1 MADVTTTTDTAT
13 TAAPATLP
21 FVTDR
26 PEEAAVRERFGD
38 ALEEVI
44 LFRGE
49 LTLRVHKDVVHDVLV
64 FLKSDATL
72 AYDLFIDL
80 TAVDWRVR
88 VPRFDVVYQLYSIA
102 NRTRLRVKSG
112 VNAIERGDSIAT
124 ASDLWAAANWLE
136 RECFDM
142 FGINFAGHPDLRRIL
157 LPEDW
162 GEGYPLRKDYP
173 LRGYKQWGQYH

>member
-1 MADVTTTTDTAT
+1 MADTVTTTETEAP
-13 TAAPATLP
+13 AAPAR
-21 FVTDR
+21 VSDR

-38 ALEEVI
+38 AVRGVTLY
-44 LFRGE
+44 RGE
-49 LTLRVHKDVVHDVLV
+49 LTILVTNEAAHDVLA
-64 FLKSDATL
+64 FLKSDAAL
-72 AYDLFIDL
+72 AFDMLIDL

-88 VPRFDVVYQLYSIA
+88 VPRFDVVYQLYSTA
-102 NRTRLRVKSG
+102 NYRRLRVKSDVG
-112 VNAIERGDSIAT
+112 VIERGDSIPT
-124 ASDLWAAANWLE
+124 ASDLWASGNWLE

-162 GEGYPLRKDYP
+162 NEGYPLRKDYP